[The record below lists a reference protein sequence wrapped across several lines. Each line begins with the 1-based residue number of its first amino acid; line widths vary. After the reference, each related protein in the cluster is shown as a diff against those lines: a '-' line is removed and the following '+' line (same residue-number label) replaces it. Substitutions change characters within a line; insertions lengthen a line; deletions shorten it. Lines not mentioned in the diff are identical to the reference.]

1 MCPSSWVSQHCFLSM
16 QDNRQKFIQRLN
28 EDLIGPFFG
37 DNELLFAKPSDN
49 YLTGILYG
57 KSEQIPDE
65 AEEEDNVN
73 GKKDDGDENADS
85 GVSGFRRFRPCAA
98 GLSFALNSSSTTPSI
113 EIILNFGRYLAMDA
127 YIPFSVGLP
136 HWCTECLKNC
146 QDQTSRCFGHAN
158 ITRSRNPLP

>member
-1 MCPSSWVSQHCFLSM
+1 M
-16 QDNRQKFIQRLN
+16 
-28 EDLIGPFFG
+28 
-37 DNELLFAKPSDN
+37 LFAKPSDN

-57 KSEQIPDE
+57 KSEQIPDEE

-136 HWCTECLKNC
+136 HWCTEVPQELPRPDFKMLWTRQHYSVTKSITLKDGIHEHTFKEPGFEDISVHST
-146 QDQTSRCFGHAN
+146 QAN
-158 ITRSRNPLP
+158 WVPALSLQHKL